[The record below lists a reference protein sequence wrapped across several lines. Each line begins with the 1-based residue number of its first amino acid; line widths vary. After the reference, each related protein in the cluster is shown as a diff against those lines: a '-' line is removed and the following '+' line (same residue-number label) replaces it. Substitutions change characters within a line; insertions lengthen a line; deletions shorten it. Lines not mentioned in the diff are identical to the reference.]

1 MKREPTSD
9 RDREAVAKTQTR
21 PSTSASLK
29 SRSRWIIGVIAAL
42 VLLVAVGAF
51 WFVNQ
56 RSAKVNQADDL
67 AKSASVAFAHGDF
80 AHAETAL
87 SQVVAL
93 RSNDATAQSMLGRSR
108 EAQGKL
114 AGAAQAYSASLEAH
128 PNQADVLCRLAVM
141 QRSSG
146 DNNKAIATLD
156 EAVRVNPSFFPARLL
171 LAQIYASTGAT
182 ADERTQL
189 DAVIA
194 LRPVG
199 VDVKTLEGR
208 RDALK

>member
-1 MKREPTSD
+1 MEREPASD
-9 RDREAVAKTQTR
+9 RDRKAVAETRTR
-21 PSTSASLK
+21 PSASAPLTS
-29 SRSRWIIGVIAAL
+29 RGRWIIGAIAAL
-42 VLLVAVGAF
+42 VVLVAVGAF

-56 RSAKVNQADDL
+56 RSAKVNQADEL
-67 AKSASVAFAHGDF
+67 AKSASASFARGDF
-80 AHAETAL
+80 THAETAL

-114 AGAAQAYSASLEAH
+114 AGAAQAYSASLAAN

-146 DNNKAIATLD
+146 DNNKAIATLNQ
-156 EAVRVNPSFFPARLL
+156 ALRVNPSFFPARLL
-171 LAQIYASTGAT
+171 LAQIYSSTGAT
-182 ADERTQL
+182 ADERAQL

-194 LRPVG
+194 LRPTG
-199 VDVKTLEGR
+199 VDVKALKKR